1 MIDFVKKHLYVSE
14 NENRNE
20 TTKPHMDIIGA
31 TGSLIQDTL
40 EENKELK
47 VQLNHNE
54 GVIDDNITE
63 ILKVL
68 KEHGNDITN
77 LRIQQ
82 GYISSKYFP

>member
-1 MIDFVKKHLYVSE
+1 
-14 NENRNE
+14 
-20 TTKPHMDIIGA
+20 MDIIEA

-40 EENKELK
+40 EENEELK
-47 VQLNHNE
+47 VQVDHNE
-54 GVIDDNITE
+54 GLIDDNITE

-82 GYISSKYFP
+82 GYIFGKL

>member
-1 MIDFVKKHLYVSE
+1 
-14 NENRNE
+14 
-20 TTKPHMDIIGA
+20 MDIIGA

-40 EENKELK
+40 EENQELK

-82 GYISSKYFP
+82 GYISGKCF

>member
-1 MIDFVKKHLYVSE
+1 
-14 NENRNE
+14 
-20 TTKPHMDIIGA
+20 MDIIGA